1 MRLCLCL
8 AILILS
14 GYAAGE
20 FLYGS
25 NKTENL
31 AGESF
36 AFVHVNV
43 IPMDRE
49 RVLMDQTVIVTD
61 GRISKIGA
69 AKKTKV
75 PKGATEIDGAGK
87 YLIPA
92 LSDMHVHM
100 IGMDYNLMFP
110 PQAQF
115 TAEDLDFNKILFP
128 YVANG
133 VAIVEVMS
141 AIENHLTLR
150 DKIAQGEV
158 LGPRLILGRMIDA
171 PGKAFPEP
179 LAVWVD
185 DAASARQAVL
195 DTKEAGYDRMKVY
208 GFLNRESYD
217 SILATA
223 KEVGLPVDGHIP
235 IELSVEYVLEAGQ
248 NHIVHVEEVTRMAK
262 GDFSP
267 ERIDYFAGIIAASDT
282 WVSPTLVTSRQIVAI
297 FDDHEK
303 ELARPEMRYAQHPML
318 QGIWSFFLNNRYLPI
333 PEEYRQGIRDGFEQ
347 FGRPFTKVLQDKGV
361 KLLTGTDTGL
371 PTLVPGFAL
380 QEELEELVSAGL
392 TPYQALR
399 ASTTNPYEFL
409 GELEDAGTVEVGKR
423 ANLVLLEANPLEN
436 ISNTQRIAGVMIQS
450 RWLSKAEIKA
460 GMDEVV
466 AYFDSFK

>member
-1 MRLCLCL
+1 MKVWKLFGIAL
-8 AILILS
+8 ALIIIS
-14 GYAAGE
+14 YIVAGCE
-20 FLYGS
+20 
-25 NKTENL
+25 KED
-31 AGESF
+31 AGADF
-36 AFVHVNV
+36 AITNVSV
-43 IPMDRE
+43 IPMDQE
-49 RVLMDQTVIVTD
+49 RVISDQTVIVTD

-92 LSDMHVHM
+92 LSDMHVHI
-100 IGMDYNLMFP
+100 IGMDYNLLFP
-110 PQAQF
+110 PQEQL

-141 AIENHLTLR
+141 AIEDHLTLR
-150 DKIAQGEV
+150 DQIARGEV

-179 LAVWVD
+179 IAVWVD
-185 DAASARQAVL
+185 DAASARQGIL
-195 DTKEAGYDRMKVY
+195 DIKEAGYDRVKVY
-208 GFLNRESYD
+208 GFLSQESYD

-235 IELSVEYVLEAGQ
+235 VELSVEHVLEAGQ
-248 NHIVHVEEVTRMAK
+248 NDIAHVEEVTRMAG
-262 GDFSP
+262 GDYSP

-282 WVSPTLVTSRQIVAI
+282 WVSPTLVTSKRILEL
-297 FDDHEK
+297 FDDHEDV
-303 ELARPEMRYAQHPML
+303 LARPEMRYAYHPMDEAF
-318 QGIWSFFLNNRYLPI
+318 WSFLLNNRYLQI
-333 PEEYRQGIRDGFEQ
+333 PEEHRQGIRDGFEQ
-347 FGRPFTKVLQDKGV
+347 FGRPFTKALRDKGV
-361 KLLTGTDTGL
+361 KMLTGTDTGL
-371 PTLVPGFAL
+371 PGLVAGFAL
-380 QEELEELVSAGL
+380 HDELEELVAAGL

-399 ASTTNPYEFL
+399 ASTTNPFEFL
-409 GELEDAGTVEVGKR
+409 GELEEAGTVEVGKS
-423 ANLVLLEANPLEN
+423 ANLVLLEANPLKN

-466 AYFDSFK
+466 AYIDSFK